1 MSWFLDPVGS
11 YGLFSGQS
19 ACFLPISKWLLSTGV
34 TDRRE
39 TPLQKTIRYYIREM
53 VFFVKSPETQTA
65 ETYNFKFKPMNPNDT
80 FTLAHLSDPH
90 MAYPGGS
97 RFSDF
102 LNKRFFG
109 YLKWRLRRQ
118 SEHHGDVLVRMI
130 QDVRNCQPD
139 HVVVTG
145 DLTHLGL
152 PAEFAK
158 AKELLE
164 ALGSASQVTIIPG
177 NHDAYVD
184 GALDCRLLEWVD
196 YMVSDGIK
204 VCDGTDTVV
213 SALFPSL
220 RVRDG
225 VALIGVSTA
234 QPCST
239 FLAVGCIGNDQL
251 QRLQKI
257 LVETGQKDLF
267 RIVLIHHPPKS
278 GVVSWR
284 KRLTDAEALQKTM
297 QDYGAELI
305 LHGHSH
311 HPSRTY
317 LETSHGR
324 IPVIGVP
331 SASAAGEDPRRRARY
346 HLYRL
351 SRRSDGWDIQV
362 SVRSYVH
369 KEKCFDTEDKYRLAD

>member
-1 MSWFLDPVGS
+1 MS
-11 YGLFSGQS
+11 
-19 ACFLPISKWLLSTGV
+19 
-34 TDRRE
+34 
-39 TPLQKTIRYYIREM
+39 
-53 VFFVKSPETQTA
+53 
-65 ETYNFKFKPMNPNDT
+65 PNKT

-90 MAYPGGS
+90 LAQPRGS

-109 YLKWRLRRQ
+109 YLKWRLRSR
-118 SEHHGDVLVRMI
+118 SEHHNDVLAGMI
-130 QDVRNCQPD
+130 QDVRSARPD

-158 AKELLE
+158 AKKLLE
-164 ALGSASQVTIIPG
+164 ALGPASAVTIIPG

-184 GALDCRLLEWVD
+184 GALDCRLVEWTD

-204 VCDGTDTVV
+204 VCDGTD
-213 SALFPSL
+213 SAVNAIFPSL

-239 FLAVGCIGNDQL
+239 LLAVGCIGNDQL

-257 LVETGQKDLF
+257 LIETGQKSLF

-284 KRLTDAEALQKTM
+284 KRLTDAEAFQKTL
-297 QDYGAELI
+297 QDCGAELI
-305 LHGHSH
+305 LHGHCH
-311 HPSRTY
+311 HRSQTY
-317 LETSHGR
+317 LETSAGR

-331 SASAAGEDPRRRARY
+331 SASAAGENPSRRARY
-346 HLYRL
+346 HLYHL
-351 SRRSDGWDIQV
+351 SPRADGWDIQV
-362 SVRSYVH
+362 CVRSYVT
-369 KEKCFDTEDKYRLAD
+369 KDNRFDTEDEYHLPD

>member
-1 MSWFLDPVGS
+1 
-11 YGLFSGQS
+11 
-19 ACFLPISKWLLSTGV
+19 
-34 TDRRE
+34 
-39 TPLQKTIRYYIREM
+39 
-53 VFFVKSPETQTA
+53 
-65 ETYNFKFKPMNPNDT
+65 MNPNET

-90 MAYPGGS
+90 LADLRGS
-97 RFSDF
+97 RFPDF

-109 YLKWRLRRQ
+109 HLKWRLRRK
-118 SEHHGDVLVRMI
+118 SEHHNDVLAGMI
-130 QDVRNCQPD
+130 QDVRNAQPD
-139 HVVVTG
+139 HIVVTG

-158 AKELLE
+158 AKKFLE

-184 GALDCRLLEWVD
+184 GALDCRLAEWAD

-204 VCDGTDTVV
+204 VCDGTD
-213 SALFPSL
+213 SALNAIFPSL
-220 RVRDG
+220 RVRNA

-257 LVETGQKDLF
+257 LIETGQKDLL
-267 RIVLIHHPPKS
+267 RIVLIHHPPKF

-284 KRLTDAEALQKTM
+284 KRLTDAEAFQKTI
-297 QDYGAELI
+297 QDCGAELI
-305 LHGHSH
+305 LHGHCHRQSQ
-311 HPSRTY
+311 TY
-317 LETSHGR
+317 LETSEGR

-331 SASAAGEDPRRRARY
+331 SASATGENPRRRARY
-346 HLYRL
+346 HLYYL
-351 SRRSDGWDIQV
+351 SPKADGWDMRV
-362 SVRSYVH
+362 CVRGYVNKDKH
-369 KEKCFDTEDKYRLAD
+369 FDTEDEYRLTA

>member
-1 MSWFLDPVGS
+1 
-11 YGLFSGQS
+11 
-19 ACFLPISKWLLSTGV
+19 
-34 TDRRE
+34 
-39 TPLQKTIRYYIREM
+39 
-53 VFFVKSPETQTA
+53 
-65 ETYNFKFKPMNPNDT
+65 MNPKET
-80 FTLAHLSDPH
+80 FTLAHLSDIH
-90 MAYPGGS
+90 LAYPRGS

-109 YLKWRLRRQ
+109 YLKWRLKRK
-118 SEHHGDVLVRMI
+118 SEHHNDVLAGMI
-130 QDVRNCQPD
+130 QDIRNVQPD

-152 PAEFAK
+152 AAEYEK
-158 AKELLE
+158 AKRLLE

-184 GALDCRLLEWVD
+184 GALDCRLVEWVD
-196 YMVSDGIK
+196 YMVSDGK
-204 VCDGTDTVV
+204 KACDKMDTADNMV
-213 SALFPSL
+213 FPSL
-220 RVRDG
+220 RVRDS
-225 VALIGVSTA
+225 VAIIGLSTA

-239 FLAVGCIGNDQL
+239 FLAVGCVGNDQL

-257 LVETGQKDLF
+257 LIETGQKGLF

-284 KRLTDAEALQKTM
+284 KRLTDADAFQKTI
-297 QDYGAELI
+297 QDCGAELI

-317 LETSHGR
+317 LETSDGR

-331 SASAAGEDPRRRARY
+331 SASAAGKNPKRRARY
-346 HLYRL
+346 HLYQL
-351 SRRSDGWDIQV
+351 SPKTDSWDIRV
-362 SVRSYVH
+362 CVRSYIN
-369 KEKCFDTEDKYRLAD
+369 KDKCFITEEEYYLSG